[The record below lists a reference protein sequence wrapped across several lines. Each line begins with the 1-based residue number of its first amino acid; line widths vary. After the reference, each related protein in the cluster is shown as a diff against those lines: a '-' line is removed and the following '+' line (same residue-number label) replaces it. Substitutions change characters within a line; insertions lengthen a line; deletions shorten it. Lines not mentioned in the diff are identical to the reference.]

1 MCSFK
6 ILTNSMLLCTYRKA
20 CSLNLSQ
27 DFIKILENELRKR
40 NIDYQK
46 KPIKIKTAK

>member
-1 MCSFK
+1 
-6 ILTNSMLLCTYRKA
+6 MLLCTYRKA

-27 DFIKILENELRKR
+27 DFIKILETELRIR

-46 KPIKIKTAK
+46 KTIKVKTLN